1 MIAMKKILF
10 ILVSAIAVLVSCTR
24 AERFDLVG
32 GDDLQVRFSA
42 AMDHYSVKSSDAGF
56 DNGDAISI
64 TALSPIN
71 ADNVKYVYRD
81 GILVPEKEGISW
93 VAGQKTPSMF
103 FALYPYRENFH
114 MNNDGTFGDFEDV
127 PEGLLI
133 EVEPDQSTYEGYSRS
148 NQLLASSTANPGDE
162 SVKLS
167 FRHAVAKVVIN
178 VENKL
183 DVRITEVY
191 LKDVYGRY
199 QRWGKGSIGTMGTIK
214 AGVDSVNRWKLVTVP
229 QQASP
234 TIVLKTGDG
243 KEYAFG
249 CPYSGGLYFYAGYQL
264 TLSVVLDESVSS
276 NYTSEIVD
284 WSDDGEVVFDHEAYL
299 RKKQT
304 AALLEELAG
313 DYEATSS
320 AEAYINPWVITVK
333 PANDKIG
340 FVNLFS
346 GNASWA
352 TDDMMYFG
360 TLSDDLSS
368 IIIPFWQASEF
379 VYNGSPFYLLG
390 MDANGFNGDLYDEGN
405 ATATIVRDPT
415 TGAVTGLDFGDFGFM
430 SYLPNGGYVGYC
442 LPHITATKK
451 VQ

>member
-1 MIAMKKILF
+1 MKNLEPKGLWESFYSLTQIPRPSGKRKEIADFLVNYGKSLGLETLQDEIGNVLIRKPASPGMEKKPGIILQ
-10 ILVSAIAVLVSCTR
+10 
-24 AERFDLVG
+24 G
-32 GDDLQVRFSA
+32 H
-42 AMDHYSVKSSDAGF
+42 MDMVPQKNSDKVF
-56 DNGDAISI
+56 
-64 TALSPIN
+64 
-71 ADNVKYVYRD
+71 
-81 GILVPEKEGISW
+81 
-93 VAGQKTPSMF
+93 
-103 FALYPYRENFH
+103 
-114 MNNDGTFGDFEDV
+114 DFE
-127 PEGLLI
+127 
-133 EVEPDQSTYEGYSRS
+133 
-148 NQLLASSTANPGDE
+148 
-162 SVKLS
+162 
-167 FRHAVAKVVIN
+167 
-178 VENKL
+178 
-183 DVRITEVY
+183 EVY

-199 QRWGKGSIGTMGTIK
+199 QRWGKGSIGTIGTIK
-214 AGVDSVNRWKLVTVP
+214 AGVDSVNRWKLVTGP